1 MIRHC
6 VFIHFRTEVS
16 TSQRDALFDQIVALQ
31 SRLKGMV
38 AVQLGKNVSPEAG
51 MDKGFAD
58 GFMIDFSSSEHRDAY
73 LIDAEHQAIGA
84 RLVESALGGAAG
96 ILVFDMEIPD
106 QI

>member
-1 MIRHC
+1 M
-6 VFIHFRTEVS
+6 S
-16 TSQRDALFDQIVALQ
+16 TRQRDALFEQIVALQ

-38 AVQLGKNVSPEAG
+38 AVQLGKNVSPEVG

-58 GFMIDFSSSEHRDAY
+58 GFMIDFSSSEDRDAY

-96 ILVFDMEIPD
+96 ILVYDMEIPD
-106 QI
+106 RI